1 MEVFLALGCHL
12 TFDISIVEAVSIINL
27 VCMKSEAAM
36 VLVLRSIIPG
46 LLLWFC
52 FALTGIAIAA
62 PKEAQSKLF
71 ASRRLARDRYHRS
84 NLPDPNIP
92 AIGPISSHS
101 SRNFLSIPSNALTE
115 RDLLSVL
122 RVGLITNLYIFYRHF
137 YMVSSPS
144 TFRSIDP
151 YTQPLRN
158 MYTFIWQKAVHEWAK
173 LPEQSI
179 VRITYGRILFEVM
192 PIPGEGKTVPWTYL
206 EEVVHMLLIGLTA
219 GLIMFFEGWVSLAP
233 VTVAWLYVVV
243 SMPPGSNGNGLAN
256 SSVGDSGRGRVGM
269 TLPG

>member
-1 MEVFLALGCHL
+1 
-12 TFDISIVEAVSIINL
+12 
-27 VCMKSEAAM
+27 M
-36 VLVLRSIIPG
+36 VLILRSFIPG

-52 FALTGIAIAA
+52 FILTGIVNTA
-62 PKEAQSKLF
+62 PNKAQSKSF

-84 NLPDPNIP
+84 NPPDPDIP
-92 AIGPISSHS
+92 AIGPIPSHD
-101 SRNFLSIPSNALTE
+101 SRTFVSIRSNALTE
-115 RDLLSVL
+115 RDVLPVL
-122 RVGLITNLYIFYRHF
+122 RVGLITNLYIFYRKF

-158 MYTFIWQKAVHEWAK
+158 LYTFIWQNAVHEWAK

-179 VRITYGRILFEVM
+179 VRITYGRIIFEVM

-206 EEVVHMLLIGLTA
+206 EEVAHTLLIGLTA
-219 GLIMFFEGWVSLAP
+219 GLGMFFEGWVSLAP
-233 VTVAWLYVVV
+233 VAVAWLYVVV
-243 SMPPGSNGNGLAN
+243 SMPPGSNGNGLADF
-256 SSVGDSGRGRVGM
+256 SVGDGGRGTPGM